1 LPKDPDRKLL
11 HYRLVEKIGEGGM
24 GEVWKAVDTRLDRE
38 VAVKILPESV
48 AGDEERLAR
57 FTREAKAVAALAHP
71 NILAVYDFGHD
82 GDTAYMVTEL
92 LEGESLRQRLGEGPV
107 PPRKAADL
115 ARQAAR
121 GLAAAHEK
129 GFVHRDIKPDNI
141 FVTREGRAK
150 ILDFGLAAASVTTES
165 RPERTD
171 TPTETVLTTP
181 GKIVGT
187 ADYMSPEQVR
197 GEAVDHRSDIFSFGS
212 VLYEMLTGQRPF
224 HRETVAETMTAVLRD
239 DAPSHSTDGPE
250 VPAALERVVRRC
262 IEKQPEERFQSASDL
277 AFAVENALGTTTSV
291 EAPALK
297 AAAGPAPRRRLGA
310 GVAIVAAV
318 ALMAVGVLVGYLTA
332 PAPKPPPTYTQLTF
346 RQGRVSSAQF
356 AADGQT
362 VVYAADW
369 EGEGR
374 RLFTVQEQTPESRP
388 VDVDDAEILSISSRG
403 ELALLLRPEF
413 FVGWSRRGTLAR
425 ISLGAGA
432 PRELLDDVADAS
444 WDPAGDELAIARRET
459 GRARLEYPPGKVLY
473 ENQGWIE
480 DVRFSPDG
488 KHIAF
493 ADHPGPGDNRG
504 YVAVTDLEGNARR
517 LGDVWAGLQGMAWS
531 PDGSEIWF
539 TGSPTGTARGVY
551 AIDLDGSLRP
561 VLRSPVDLLLH
572 DIDASGRALLSRSNL
587 TRGIAGRA
595 PAVTEEVSLSWLDW
609 SYPDALSSDG
619 ETILFTEQ
627 GEGGGDGY
635 SVIMRSTSGGPA
647 VRLGSGQA
655 MDLSPDGTRVLARL
669 LDEGSPLVV
678 YPIGPGQ
685 VERIE
690 TPGFRPVLGGWLA
703 DGRRLLLVGSLEGAA
718 LRGYVFD
725 PDTKEYSAATPENVH
740 YVGWSFSR
748 ERGRVVA
755 RIVDGPLRIYSIEG
769 DEVEQPES
777 LASVDPEM
785 NPVGWSRDGRSLFM
799 AIDTDPPISIV
810 RFDLETGKTEPMWEL
825 MLADSAGLIDIGPIR
840 ISPDGDAYVYSYRR
854 DLSTLYVARGF

>member
-1 LPKDPDRKLL
+1 LPKEPDRTIL

-24 GEVWKAVDTRLDRE
+24 GVVWKAIDTKLDRE

-48 AGDEERLAR
+48 AGDVERLAR
-57 FTREAKAVAALAHP
+57 FEREAKAVAALAHP
-71 NILAVYDFGHD
+71 NILAVYDFGREHD
-82 GDTAYMVTEL
+82 TTYMVTEL
-92 LEGESLRQRLGEGPV
+92 LDGESLRRRLGEGPV

-115 ARQAAR
+115 ARQVAR

-150 ILDFGLAAASVTTES
+150 ILDFGLAAAAAPAEPPT
-165 RPERTD
+165 ERTD

-197 GEAVDHRSDIFSFGS
+197 GETTDHRSDLFSFGS

-239 DAPSHSTDGPE
+239 DPPSQSTAGPE
-250 VPAALERVVRRC
+250 IPAALERVVRRC
-262 IEKQPEERFQSASDL
+262 LEKRPEERFQSASDL

-291 EAPALK
+291 ETPAVK
-297 AAAGPAPRRRLGA
+297 SAAVPSRRQRLGA
-310 GVAIVAAV
+310 VVAVVV
-318 ALMAVGVLVGYLTA
+318 ALAMLAVGLLLGRFTT
-332 PAPKPPPTYTQLTF
+332 PAPNPPPTYSQLTF

-356 AADGQT
+356 AADEQT

-374 RLFTVQEQTPESRP
+374 QLFTVQEQTPESRP
-388 VDVDDAEILSISSRG
+388 VGVDDAEILSISSRG

-413 FVGWSRRGTLAR
+413 VVGWARRGTLAR
-425 ISLGAGA
+425 MSLGAGA
-432 PRELLDDVADAS
+432 PRELLDDIGDAS
-444 WDPAGDELAIARRET
+444 WDPAGAELAIARRAE
-459 GRARLEYPPGKVLY
+459 GRSRLEYPPGKVLY
-473 ENQGWIE
+473 ENQGWIG
-480 DVRFSPDG
+480 DVRFAPDAR
-488 KHIAF
+488 HIAF

-504 YVAVTDLEGNARR
+504 FVAVTDLEGNARR
-517 LGDVWAGLQGMAWS
+517 LGDVWSGLQGMAWS

-539 TGSPTGTARGVY
+539 TGSPTGTARGLY
-551 AIDLDGSLRP
+551 AMDLDGSLRP
-561 VLRSPVDLLLH
+561 VLRSPGDLLLH
-572 DIDASGRALLSRSNL
+572 DIDASGRVLLSRNNL
-587 TRGIAGRA
+587 TRGIVGRA
-595 PAVTEEVSLSWLDW
+595 PGAKEEVSLSWLDW
-609 SYPDALSSDG
+609 SYPDALSSNG

-627 GEGGGDGY
+627 GEGGGAGY

-647 VRLGSGQA
+647 VRLGDGQSL
-655 MDLSPDGTRVLARL
+655 DLSPDGTRVLARL
-669 LDEGSPLVV
+669 LEEGNPLVV
-678 YPIGPGQ
+678 YPIGAGQ

-690 TPGFRPVLGGWLA
+690 TPGFRPVFGGWLA
-703 DGRRLLLVGSLEGAA
+703 DGRRLLLVGSLEGAP
-718 LRGYVFD
+718 LQGYVFD
-725 PDTKEYSAATPENVH
+725 PDTTEYRAATPENVH
-740 YVGWSFSR
+740 YASWAFSR

-755 RIVDGPLRIYSIEG
+755 RTVDGPLRIYSVEG

-777 LASVDPEM
+777 LASVGPEM

-799 AIDTDPPISIV
+799 AIDTEPPISIV
-810 RFDLETGKTEPMWEL
+810 RFDLATGKTEPMWEL
-825 MLADSAGLIDIGPIR
+825 MLADSAGLIDIGPLR
-840 ISPDGDAYVYSYRR
+840 FSPDGDAYVYSYRR
-854 DLSTLYVARGF
+854 DLSTLYIAKGF